1 MQNDECRMKN
11 RLAFVLSAFC
21 ILHSAF
27 AAQTARPDL
36 IVVISIDQFRYDY
49 LERFG
54 PWFSERG
61 FNRFLKNGANF
72 TNALYRHANT
82 FTGPGH
88 ASIGTGR
95 TPSDNGII
103 ANTWF
108 DRTARDEKAW
118 EKFFEDSGG
127 YAVPTP
133 AQAAGPY

>member
-1 MQNDECRMKN
+1 MKKHFA
-11 RLAFVLSAFC
+11 LAISAFF
-21 ILHSAF
+21 IFHSAF
-27 AAQTARPDL
+27 AAPAPRPDL

-61 FNRFLKNGANF
+61 FNRFLKSGANF
-72 TNALYRHANT
+72 TNAYYRHANT

-95 TPSDNGII
+95 TPSDNGIV

-108 DRTARDEKAW
+108 DR
-118 EKFFEDSGG
+118 
-127 YAVPTP
+127 
-133 AQAAGPY
+133 